1 MQGDRNER
9 ATANRLDL
17 ARRGGPATAR
27 AALDARPSLHSHAR
41 PGSGHTRGRT
51 RRGDSVPFRGGSR
64 GHRALVPG
72 VAEGGLRMECPNTGT
87 SFPWD
92 HGPATEAHTCPF
104 QVEINDDGEFQ

>member
-1 MQGDRNER
+1 MQGDHNEL

-27 AALDARPSLHSHAR
+27 AALAARPSLHGHAR

-72 VAEGGLRMECPNTGT
+72 VAEGVTFSLDAELRAAYYGVARALETGLTKST
-87 SFPWD
+87 
-92 HGPATEAHTCPF
+92 PF
-104 QVEINDDGEFQ
+104 